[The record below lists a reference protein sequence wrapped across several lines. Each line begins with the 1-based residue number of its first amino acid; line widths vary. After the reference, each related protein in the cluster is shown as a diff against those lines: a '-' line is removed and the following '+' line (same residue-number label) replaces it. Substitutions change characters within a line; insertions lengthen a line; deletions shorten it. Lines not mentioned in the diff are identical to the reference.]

1 MTLLP
6 QVRSQLDAA
15 AHRKVTARRRLVGRR
30 TGHARGST
38 RVRLR
43 VIGRNIPV
51 ALSLVTALLIAV
63 VAVAVLHH
71 RHAGPSK
78 PPKHATTSGSHPPPK
93 LIGAPT
99 PAQRAIEA
107 DIGRASYDTTQ
118 SDHACVRNNR
128 GPTTLQGAPGPSLL
142 AQLGVLRRPETPSST
157 LQTLLGD
164 GFLAGSR
171 VYINYIRLARIAY
184 GRAFYLI
191 PEGNPSGLGSI
202 PARCYTEMRARLK
215 HIIINLP
222 ASEQESALTQQAQG
236 LQSMRQRTDQ
246 PRLCLAGV
254 TTRHVRP
261 PNGVSLG
268 CSSTTS
274 FRQPGLGGGIG
285 LGDRAG
291 GQIFAAIVPD
301 RVASVTLYFSSS
313 SEDPARTL
321 TSHAVN
327 NVVVFKIPPHT
338 PHAEFPTTIIRRA
351 ANGQITSKTT
361 SRGSSSALDWRTPA
375 LTPLLH
381 RP

>member
-30 TGHARGST
+30 TGHAGGRT
-38 RVRLR
+38 RASLR
-43 VIGRNIPV
+43 VIGRNVPV
-51 ALSLVTALLIAV
+51 ALSLMSALLIAV
-63 VAVAVLHH
+63 VAVAVLH
-71 RHAGPSK
+71 RHAGPST
-78 PPKHATTSGSHPPPK
+78 PPKHATASRSHPPPK

-107 DIGRASYDTTQ
+107 DIGRASYETTQ
-118 SDHACVRNNR
+118 SDHACVSNNR
-128 GPTTLQGAPGPSLL
+128 GPTTVHGAPGPALL
-142 AQLGVLRRPETPSST
+142 AQLGVLRRPEIPSST
-157 LQTLLGD
+157 IQTLLGG

-171 VYINYIRLARIAY
+171 VYINYIRLARIDY

-215 HIIINLP
+215 HIIANLP
-222 ASEQESALTQQAQG
+222 ASEQASALTQQAQG

-246 PRLCLAGV
+246 PGVCFAVV
-254 TTRHVRP
+254 TTRHIRP
-261 PNGVSLG
+261 PNGVNLG
-268 CSSTTS
+268 CSPTTS
-274 FRQPGLGGGIG
+274 FRQAGLGGGIG

-301 RVASVTLYFSSS
+301 RIASVTLYFSATSKN
-313 SEDPARTL
+313 PARTL
-321 TSHAVN
+321 TSRAVN

-338 PHAEFPTTIIRRA
+338 PHSEFPTTITRRA
-351 ANGQITSKTT
+351 ANGQIISKTT
-361 SRGSSSALDWRTPA
+361 PRSSSALDWRTPA
-375 LTPLLH
+375 LTRLLH

>member
-15 AHRKVTARRRLVGRR
+15 ARRKVTARRRLVGRR
-30 TGHARGST
+30 TGHAGGRIRAS
-38 RVRLR
+38 LR

-51 ALSLVTALLIAV
+51 ALSLVTTLLIAV

-71 RHAGPSK
+71 RHAGPST
-78 PPKHATTSGSHPPPK
+78 PPKHATASGSHPPPK
-93 LIGAPT
+93 RIGAPT

-107 DIGRASYDTTQ
+107 DIGRASYDTTR
-118 SDHACVRNNR
+118 SDHACVSNNR
-128 GPTTLQGAPGPSLL
+128 GPTTVHGAPGPALL
-142 AQLGVLRRPETPSST
+142 AQLGVLRRPATPSST
-157 LQTLLGD
+157 LRTLLGG

-171 VYINYIRLARIAY
+171 VYINYIRLARIDY

-215 HIIINLP
+215 HIIANLP
-222 ASEQESALTQQAQG
+222 ASEQASALTQQAQG

-246 PRLCLAGV
+246 PGLCFAVV
-254 TTRHVRP
+254 TTSHVRTP
-261 PNGVSLG
+261 KGVNSG
-268 CSSTTS
+268 CSPTTS
-274 FRQPGLGGGIG
+274 FRQAGLGGGIG
-285 LGDRAG
+285 LGDHAG

-301 RVASVTLYFSSS
+301 SVASVTLYFSASS
-313 SEDPARTL
+313 KDPARTL

-327 NVVVFKIPPHT
+327 NVVVFKIPLHT
-338 PHAEFPTTIIRRA
+338 PHAEFPTTITRRA
-351 ANGQITSKTT
+351 VNGQIISETAP
-361 SRGSSSALDWRTPA
+361 GSSSALDWRTPA
-375 LTPLLH
+375 LTRLLN